1 MILYNVTVIIENDV
15 HDDWLRWMKEQ
26 HIPDVMA
33 TGLFI
38 ENKIARILAEE
49 EGGTSYSIQY
59 LLRSMEDYETYQQ
72 QHAPRL
78 QAEHSERYNG
88 KFGAFRTL
96 LHVIHH
102 TDGQS

>member
-1 MILYNVTVIIENDV
+1 MILYNVTIIIDDQV
-15 HDDWLRWMKEQ
+15 HDEWLQWMKEI

-33 TGLFI
+33 TGLMI

-78 QAEHSERYNG
+78 QAEHQQRYEG

-102 TDGQS
+102 TDGKG

>member
-59 LLRSMEDYETYQQ
+59 LLRSMEDYETYEQ

>member
-1 MILYNVTVIIENDV
+1 MILYNVTIIIDDKV
-15 HDDWLRWMKEQ
+15 HDEWLQWMKET

-38 ENKIARILAEE
+38 DNKVARILAEE
-49 EGGTSYSIQY
+49 EGGKSYSIQY
-59 LLRSMEDYETYQQ
+59 LLRNMEDYETYQEH
-72 QHAPRL
+72 HASRL
-78 QAEHSERYNG
+78 QAEHNERYKG

-102 TDGQS
+102 TDGQG

>member
-1 MILYNVTVIIENDV
+1 MILYNVTVSIDLDV
-15 HDDWLRWMKEQ
+15 HDDWLRWMKEE

-38 ENKIARILAEE
+38 ENKVARILAEE
-49 EGGTSYSIQY
+49 EGGKAYSIQY
-59 LLRSMEDYETYQQ
+59 LCHSMDDYEKYQRE
-72 QHAPRL
+72 HAPRL
-78 QAEHSERYNG
+78 QAEHSERYKG

-102 TDGQS
+102 TDGQG

>member
-1 MILYNVTVIIENDV
+1 MILYNVTINIDHEV
-15 HDDWLRWMKEQ
+15 HDDWLRWMKES

-38 ENKIARILAEE
+38 ENKIARIMAEE
-49 EGGTSYSIQY
+49 QGGKSYSIQY
-59 LLRSMEDYETYQQ
+59 LLKSMDEYEVYQKE
-72 QHAPRL
+72 HAPRL
-78 QAEHSERYNG
+78 QAEHTARYDG

-102 TDGQS
+102 TDGQG